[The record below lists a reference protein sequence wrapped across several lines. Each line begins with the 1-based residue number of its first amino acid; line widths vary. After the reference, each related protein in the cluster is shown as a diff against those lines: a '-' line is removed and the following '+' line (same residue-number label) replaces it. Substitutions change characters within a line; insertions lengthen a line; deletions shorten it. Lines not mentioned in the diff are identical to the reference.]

1 MARFRGLPV
10 RGGDIL
16 TVVGASSDD
25 GEMAQEAEMAEIK
38 TRPTDVSVD
47 AFLEGVAH
55 PVRRADGGVV
65 RAMMER
71 VTGEPATIWG
81 LSIIGFGRYH
91 YRYASGHE
99 GEMCRVGFSPR
110 AANLALA
117 DQLVA
122 ETSAPVVFVA
132 SSGFLAGPVG
142 SADHSASRRLVQSG
156 FAITLLPSLDIDT
169 ATDIVVARQLGRGF
183 GFERETEERKFRER
197 FCIYRSEGAMLVV
210 SVAPPEVVAEVV
222 LTRLSLG

>member
-1 MARFRGLPV
+1 MPRVPRRPTARGGGSLARFRGLPV

-110 AANLALA
+110 SANLALYVGGFPEYEALLATLGKHKRSKACLYVNKLA
-117 DQLVA
+117 DVDLAVLEEIVRRSYVA
-122 ETSAPVVFVA
+122 AVDSDEFA
-132 SSGFLAGPVG
+132 VG
-142 SADHSASRRLVQSG
+142 
-156 FAITLLPSLDIDT
+156 
-169 ATDIVVARQLGRGF
+169 
-183 GFERETEERKFRER
+183 
-197 FCIYRSEGAMLVV
+197 
-210 SVAPPEVVAEVV
+210 
-222 LTRLSLG
+222 